1 MDTVVGDY
9 MRQRR
14 YIGSK
19 DRSEIAER
27 LYEMMRSHARLG
39 WWLEKEGVED
49 TARNRVIF
57 WLILG
62 EGTEEKRFK
71 DLFDSSKYAPEELN
85 ETETAFL

>member
-1 MDTVVGDY
+1 MKPASRIQACIDVLERITENTRVPMDTVVGDY

-39 WWLEKEGVED
+39 WWLEKEGVEG
-49 TARNRVIF
+49 ANINIF
-57 WLILG
+57 SPQII
-62 EGTEEKRFK
+62 K
-71 DLFDSSKYAPEELN
+71 N
-85 ETETAFL
+85 V